1 MQGPIWDGRL
11 NYLDCSSF
19 ATAARIAA
27 NIAKL
32 RSRLEL
38 IDARLRGDRVEAAR
52 LNLSPGSVAA
62 LGQGQKSECA
72 SGKAR
77 EAEEDWR
84 R

>member
-38 IDARLRGDRVEAAR
+38 IDALRGGLR
-52 LNLSPGSVAA
+52 
-62 LGQGQKSECA
+62 
-72 SGKAR
+72 
-77 EAEEDWR
+77 
-84 R
+84 